1 MTAQRWG
8 EIKSILASVLEAE
21 QAQRDGVLK
30 DLCGGDDELRREVE
44 SLLALEARAD
54 AVLDSVAAPGA
65 LLRADVTASPAAP
78 PTMIGAY
85 RILREIGH
93 GGMGV
98 VYLGERADGEY
109 RKQVAIKLI
118 TSGRG
123 RLDRD
128 MERRFRRERQIL
140 AQFEHP
146 GIARLVDGGATA
158 EGQPYFVMEYIEGLP
173 LLEYS
178 QTQHLSTAA
187 RLELFLSVCDA
198 VAHAHQRL
206 VVHRDLK
213 PGNILISAGG
223 TAKLLDFGLARVLH
237 PDDGGASS
245 DDITQAGLP
254 IMTPAYASPE
264 QVRGAPY
271 AVSDDVYSLGII
283 LYELLT
289 AKRPYHVPGD
299 SLTEMVRVVCEE
311 TPPLPSQAVSD
322 DHLRRRLRGDLDNIA
337 AKALEKDPRLR
348 YATVDDLASDLRR
361 HLSGLPV
368 RARPATFLYRAG
380 KLLRRH
386 RVAIPA
392 GALAAIL
399 ILAFAGA
406 AWWQA
411 RRAQRRFQEVRSLAH
426 SVMFDLHDAIAPLP
440 GSTAARN
447 LLVARALEYLER
459 LSNESAGDPRLAWEV
474 ALGYERV
481 GVVQGAGW
489 EANLGNGA
497 AAFESLRKSA
507 AIMDRLASGNASN
520 PAFRRDY
527 IRVLDE
533 VSLASAHSGDTAGAA
548 RSGEKSSALAEEA
561 FRAHPDDPAAIG
573 DLLAV
578 VSMQGDL
585 LAAQTR
591 YQEMLPLRQRVLEL
605 TGRLAKM
612 NPERA
617 EVQRNLALAHKRLGA
632 VYGVLER
639 FLESRS
645 EYEQAAAID
654 EARCAK
660 NPSDGRAKT
669 DLSFDYSDLGWV
681 SSRQGDDAAALVAH
695 RKALAIR
702 VAAAAAD
709 PNDFRAARIVAS
721 STGRISNVYLRLG
734 DLKQAL
740 STGRDAVTQW
750 ARLVEHSKTD
760 WELATELA
768 DAHHDLGEIY
778 MAMGSKPAAAAEYEQ
793 ARSIYVGLRDKG
805 VLPAALHKRIDE
817 LAADVASVKK

>member
-8 EIKSILASVLEAE
+8 EIKGVLASVLEAE
-21 QAQRDGVLK
+21 PAQRDGVLK
-30 DLCGGDDELRREVE
+30 GLCSGDDELRREVE

-54 AVLDSVAAPGA
+54 AVLDSVAVPGA
-65 LLRADVTASPAAP
+65 LLRADVMASPAAP

-85 RILREIGH
+85 RVLREIGH

-178 QTQHLSTAA
+178 ETHHLSTAA

-213 PGNILISAGG
+213 PGNILISAEG

-264 QVRGAPY
+264 QIRGAPY

-289 AKRPYHVPGD
+289 DRRPYHVPGD

-311 TPPLPSQAVSD
+311 APPLPSQAVSD
-322 DHLRRRLRGDLDNIA
+322 DRLRRRLRGDLDNIA
-337 AKALEKDPRLR
+337 AKALEKDPRQR

-361 HLSGLPV
+361 HLSGQPV
-368 RARPATFLYRAG
+368 SARPATFLYRAG

-392 GALAAIL
+392 GALAAVL
-399 ILAFAGA
+399 ILTFAGA

-411 RRAQRRFQEVRSLAH
+411 RRAQRRFQEVRNLAH
-426 SVMFDLHDAIAPLP
+426 SVMFELHDAIAPLP

-481 GVVQGAGW
+481 GLVQGAGW
-489 EANLGNGA
+489 EANLGNA
-497 AAFESLRKSA
+497 AAAAESLRKAS
-507 AIMDRLASGNASN
+507 AIMDRLSTANGSN
-520 PAFRRDY
+520 PTFRHDY
-527 IRVLDE
+527 IRVLNE
-533 VSLASAHSGDTAGAA
+533 VSLATARIGDRTGAT
-548 RSGEKSSALAEEA
+548 RTIQKSSALAEAA
-561 FRAHPDDPAAIG
+561 FQAHPDDPATIG

-578 VSMQGDL
+578 VTAQGDL
-585 LAAQTR
+585 MVGQADYEAI
-591 YQEMLPLRQRVLEL
+591 LPLRQRVLEL
-605 TGRLAKM
+605 TARLASM
-612 NPERA
+612 NPARPQ
-617 EVQRNLALAHKRLGA
+617 VQRNLALAHKRLGA
-632 VYGVLER
+632 LYGVLHR
-639 FLESRS
+639 YAESRS
-645 EYEQAAAID
+645 EYEQAVAID
-654 EARCAK
+654 EARS
-660 NPSDGRAKT
+660 NRDPSDNRAKT

-681 SSRQGDDAAALVAH
+681 SSRQDDDAAALSAH
-695 RKALAIR
+695 RKALALR
-702 VAAAAAD
+702 VAVAAAD
-709 PNDFRAARIVAS
+709 PNDYRAARIVAV
-721 STGRISNVYLRLG
+721 STQRLANVYVRLG

-740 STGRDAVTQW
+740 ATARDAMTQW
-750 ARLVEHSKTD
+750 LKLAEHSKTD
-760 WELATELA
+760 WEAATDLA
-768 DAHHDLGEIY
+768 DSHRDLGEVY
-778 MAMGSKPAAAAEYEQ
+778 AAMGAKPAAIAEYQQ
-793 ARSIYVGLRDKG
+793 AQSIYADLRDKG
-805 VLPAALHKRIDE
+805 VLPAGLYQRFEEIASDL
-817 LAADVASVKK
+817 ASVKK